1 MMEDRI
7 LGKRQTCDYDS
18 LIRREILEISPYV
31 PGKPAA
37 EVQRELGI
45 TDVIKLASNE
55 NPLGPSPKAQA
66 AVGQVL
72 SELHI
77 YPDGGS
83 YYLKEALAAKL
94 GVKVEELIIG
104 NGSDEVIKLLAE
116 AFFRPGDEVVISEH
130 TFGEY
135 AYAAHLMG
143 AKIHQVQAGEGLGH
157 DLGKMA
163 AAVNERTK
171 AVFICNPNNPTGT
184 MNTKDELEKFIA
196 SVPPQVLIVLD
207 QAYFEYVDDPAYP
220 DGIDYISDGRVLVLR
235 TFSKIYGLAGLR
247 VGYGVGNA
255 ELISY
260 LNRVKEPFNVNIPAQ
275 IAAGAALD
283 DVEFLAKSKKVNQD
297 GIAFLTAGFRE
308 LGLDYVRTHTN
319 FLLFATPYHSKDVF
333 QRMMEKG
340 VIVRTGDIF
349 GLPKHIR
356 VTVGTSEQNDR
367 FITTLKEVLA
377 ELGK

>member
-1 MMEDRI
+1 MEEKI
-7 LGKRQTCDYDS
+7 LKNNRAWEYDS

-31 PGKPAA
+31 PGKPVD
-37 EVQRELGI
+37 EVRRELGI

-55 NPLGPSPKAQA
+55 NPLGPSPKGRT
-66 AVGQVL
+66 AVSEVL

-77 YPDGGS
+77 YPDGNS
-83 YYLKEALAAKL
+83 FYLKQALAAKL

-104 NGSDEVIKLLAE
+104 NGSDEIIKLLAE

-143 AKIHQVQAGEGLGH
+143 AKIRRAPAGQDFGH
-157 DLGKMA
+157 DLEQMA
-163 AAVNERTK
+163 AAVTERTK

-184 MNTKDELEKFIA
+184 MITKDELEKFIS
-196 SVPPQVLIVLD
+196 SVPSQVLIVLD
-207 QAYFEYVDDPAYP
+207 QAYFEYVEDPAYP
-220 DGIDYISDGRVLVLR
+220 DGIDYIGDGRVLVLR

-247 VGYGVGNA
+247 VGYGIGA
-255 ELISY
+255 AGLISY

-275 IAAGAALD
+275 AAARAALED
-283 DVEFLAKSKKVNQD
+283 TEFLAKSKKLNQD
-297 GIAFLTAGFRE
+297 GIAFLTAGFTE
-308 LGLDYVRTHTN
+308 LGLDYVPTQAN
-319 FLLFATPYHSKDVF
+319 FILFATPYHSKDVF
-333 QRMMEKG
+333 QRMLEKG

-349 GLPKHIR
+349 GLPKYIR
-356 VTVGTSEQNDR
+356 VTVGTEEQNER
-367 FITTLKEVLA
+367 FLKALKEVLS